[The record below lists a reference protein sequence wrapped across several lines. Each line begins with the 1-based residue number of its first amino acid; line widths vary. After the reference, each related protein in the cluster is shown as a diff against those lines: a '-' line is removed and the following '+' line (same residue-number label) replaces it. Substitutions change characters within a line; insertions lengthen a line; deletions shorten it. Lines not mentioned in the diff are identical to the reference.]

1 MRKNQSVVLLASI
14 VLSFLS
20 PLFADDNQSANPENY
35 IGKDRSINIAKGR
48 EYMAVTS
55 DPMATQAAND
65 VLAKDGTAAD
75 AAIAAQLVLGLTEP
89 QSSGLGGGALH
100 YIMMQQPKH
109 CYLLMDVKLLQ
120 NLLARDTF

>member
-35 IGKDRSINIAKGR
+35 IGKDRSINIAKGI

-65 VLAKDGTAAD
+65 VLAKDGTVAD

-89 QSSGLGGGALH
+89 QSSGLGGGAFAL
-100 YIMMQQPKH
+100 YYDATTKNTVIS
-109 CYLLMDVKLLQ
+109 
-120 NLLARDTF
+120 